1 MTTQE
6 ELDVQDQIAAS
17 AVGSLLKTEGPIRRF
32 SFESAFSYRALDGIG
47 IQFTIDWREPYI
59 FTLVWAPTEP
69 TCPVGY
75 ENERGI
81 EVKMLVLDALR
92 RLRVDTSAFK
102 TDMLKLR
109 GNLANVPA
117 MIELSTGL
125 LLEHLSLL
133 NANAKT
139 LFP

>member
-1 MTTQE
+1 M
-6 ELDVQDQIAAS
+6 L
-17 AVGSLLKTEGPIRRF
+17 
-32 SFESAFSYRALDGIG
+32 ALH
-47 IQFTIDWREPYI
+47 
-59 FTLVWAPTEP
+59 
-69 TCPVGY
+69 
-75 ENERGI
+75 
-81 EVKMLVLDALR
+81 ALC
-92 RLRVDTSAFK
+92 RLRVDASSFK

-125 LLEHLSLL
+125 LIEHLSLL